1 MSDELNISR
10 TRKVKME
17 KRFNLKNAIKMNIT
31 IRAKILCIISWL
43 FKVQTEVS
51 DFEWKA
57 RRKKFCEGP
66 GRAFMKGFEKGLKK
80 ELKRKKYAN
89 SK

>member
-1 MSDELNISR
+1 ML
-10 TRKVKME
+10 KMD
-17 KRFNLKNAIKMNIT
+17 KRFNLIKAMKSNVNK
-31 IRAKILCIISWL
+31 RKKILCIISWI
-43 FKVQTEVS
+43 FKVKIEVP

>member
-31 IRAKILCIISWL
+31 IRAKILCIISWI
-43 FKVQTEVS
+43 FKVKIEVPNFEHKVRQT
-51 DFEWKA
+51 
-57 RRKKFCEGP
+57 
-66 GRAFMKGFEKGLKK
+66 
-80 ELKRKKYAN
+80 KYERTRLC
-89 SK
+89 

>member
-1 MSDELNISR
+1 MIL
-10 TRKVKME
+10 KMD
-17 KRFNLKNAIKMNIT
+17 KRFNLIKAMKSNVT
-31 IRAKILCIISWL
+31 IRAKILCIISWI
-43 FKVQTEVS
+43 FKVKIEVP

>member
-1 MSDELNISR
+1 MLRMD
-10 TRKVKME
+10 
-17 KRFNLKNAIKMNIT
+17 KRFNLIKGMKLNVT
-31 IRAKILCIISWL
+31 IRAKILCIISWI
-43 FKVQTEVS
+43 FKVKIEVP

>member
-1 MSDELNISR
+1 MLRMD
-10 TRKVKME
+10 
-17 KRFNLKNAIKMNIT
+17 KRFNLIKDMKLNVT
-31 IRAKILCIISWL
+31 IRAKILCIISWI
-43 FKVQTEVS
+43 FKVKIEVP
-51 DFEWKA
+51 DFDWKA
-57 RRKKFCEGP
+57 RRKKFFEGS

>member
-1 MSDELNISR
+1 ML
-10 TRKVKME
+10 KMD
-17 KRFNLKNAIKMNIT
+17 KRFNLIKAMKLNIT
-31 IRAKILCIISWL
+31 IRAKILCIISWI
-43 FKVQTEVS
+43 FKVKIEVP

-80 ELKRKKYAN
+80 RTEKEKIC
-89 SK
+89 

>member
-1 MSDELNISR
+1 MLRMD
-10 TRKVKME
+10 
-17 KRFNLKNAIKMNIT
+17 KRFNLKKTMKLNVT
-31 IRAKILCIISWL
+31 IRAKILCAISWL
-43 FKVQTEVS
+43 FKVQIEIP

>member
-1 MSDELNISR
+1 MLRMD
-10 TRKVKME
+10 
-17 KRFNLKNAIKMNIT
+17 KRFNLKKAMKLNVT

-43 FKVQTEVS
+43 FKVKIEVS

-66 GRAFMKGFEKGLKK
+66 GRAFMKGFEEGLKK

>member
-1 MSDELNISR
+1 MLRMD
-10 TRKVKME
+10 
-17 KRFNLKNAIKMNIT
+17 KRFNLKKAMKLNVS
-31 IRAKILCIISWL
+31 IRAKILCAISWL
-43 FKVQTEVS
+43 FKVQIEIP

-66 GRAFMKGFEKGLKK
+66 GRAFIKGFQEGLKN

>member
-1 MSDELNISR
+1 MLRMD
-10 TRKVKME
+10 
-17 KRFNLKNAIKMNIT
+17 KRFNLKKAMKLNVT
-31 IRAKILCIISWL
+31 IRAKILCVISWL
-43 FKVQTEVS
+43 FKVQIEVP

-66 GRAFMKGFEKGLKK
+66 GRAFMKGLKKGLKK

>member
-1 MSDELNISR
+1 ML
-10 TRKVKME
+10 KMD
-17 KRFNLKNAIKMNIT
+17 KRFNLIKAMKSNVT
-31 IRAKILCIISWL
+31 IRAKILCIISWI
-43 FKVQTEVS
+43 FKVKIEVP

>member
-1 MSDELNISR
+1 ML
-10 TRKVKME
+10 KMDR
-17 KRFNLKNAIKMNIT
+17 RFNLKKAMKLNAT
-31 IRAKILCIISWL
+31 IRAKILCVVSWL
-43 FKVQTEVS
+43 FKVQIEVPA
-51 DFEWKA
+51 FEWKA

>member
-1 MSDELNISR
+1 ML
-10 TRKVKME
+10 KMD
-17 KRFNLKNAIKMNIT
+17 KRFNLIKAMKLNIT
-31 IRAKILCIISWL
+31 IRAKILCIISWI
-43 FKVQTEVS
+43 FKVQIEVP

-80 ELKRKKYAN
+80 N
-89 SK
+89 